1 MNDEVIFGVGGMGF
15 VLVILTL
22 ITIVIVVVVSQF
34 FKTARSKALNIAEI
48 TRDEA
53 YRKLADEAI
62 SVQQKI
68 AKDQQKMAMDLSEMK
83 DRINA
88 MEKMLREVE

>member
-1 MNDEVIFGVGGMGF
+1 MNGDIIFGIGGMGF
-15 VLVILTL
+15 VLFILTL
-22 ITIVIVVVVSQF
+22 LTIIIVVVVSQL
-34 FKTARSKALNIAEI
+34 FKTSRAKAASKAQI

-62 SVQQKI
+62 SFQKQMTENHQQLTQDI
-68 AKDQQKMAMDLSEMK
+68 SEMK

-88 MEKMLREVE
+88 IEKMLREIE